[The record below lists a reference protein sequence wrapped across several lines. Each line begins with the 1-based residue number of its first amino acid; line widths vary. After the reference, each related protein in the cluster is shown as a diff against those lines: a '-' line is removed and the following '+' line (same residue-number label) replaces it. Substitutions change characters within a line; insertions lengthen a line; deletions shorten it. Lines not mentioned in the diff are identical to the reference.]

1 MPYCAYC
8 GTQVASLSYAPC
20 LSCGSPTNGAPR
32 GTAAPRSNAAVIVA
46 VVVVIALVAVAIV
59 GILAA
64 IAIPNLLTAMQRSKQ
79 KRTMADIR
87 SVATA
92 AEAYA
97 VDKREYPKAQSVG
110 GLEASLTP
118 TYIAVIPKK
127 DGWGNDFRYD
137 CWSDSGGTACESYAI
152 GSGGKDGVFERQS
165 LRDYEGG
172 VATTNFDND
181 IVFINGS
188 FVQYPQGAQRS
199 TN

>member
-8 GTQVASLSYAPC
+8 GKQVASLSYAPC
-20 LSCGSPTNGAPR
+20 PSCGSPTNGAPR
-32 GTAAPRSNAAVIVA
+32 GTAAPRSNAAVIV
-46 VVVVIALVAVAIV
+46 VIVVVIALVAVAV
-59 GILAA
+59 AGILAA

-97 VDKREYPKAQSVG
+97 TDKREYPKAQSVG
-110 GLEASLTP
+110 GLEGSLTP
-118 TYIAVIPKK
+118 TYIGVLPKK

-137 CWSDSGGTACESYAI
+137 CWSDSDGTACESYAI
-152 GSGGKDGVFERQS
+152 GSAGKDGVFERES

-172 VATTNFDND
+172 GAKTNFDND
-181 IVFINGS
+181 IVFINGA
-188 FVQYPQGAQRS
+188 FVQYPEGTQRS
-199 TN
+199 SN